1 MESSKFNIDVT
12 KEATAWALMWKILKT
27 PNVFTIET
35 SYYGYKEKNSNILIE
50 FNPNS
55 LTNYGTNIVQSIH

>member
-1 MESSKFNIDVT
+1 
-12 KEATAWALMWKILKT
+12 MWKTIKT

-35 SYYGYKEKNSNILIE
+35 SYYGYKEKNSNVLIE